1 MLQSSITSPTGY
13 VLTPSG
19 WVHGRIVIDG
29 ERIARIEGKPVSMPG
44 TDPAY
49 ILPGFVDLHVHG
61 GDGVDYAGG
70 EEAIRKFIRFHARSG
85 TVAIAPTTSTAPVD
99 VIERSLADIESVRK
113 TPRADEPAVLGAHLE
128 GPFINPGK
136 LGAQKDITLTGDVA
150 LALRW
155 AAICPLV
162 VATVA
167 PEIPGGIEVIEAL
180 TAKGCRVQV
189 GHSLATFE
197 EADEGFSRGL
207 SGFTHLFNGMSGM
220 DHRKP
225 GVAAYALAKG
235 RYAEL
240 ICDLNHVH
248 PALVLASYRAIP
260 RLFAITDATT
270 SAGCPDGTYHFGGDQ
285 AVVKKGLSIMLADG
299 SSLAGS
305 AITMLDAFRNLV
317 SIGLT
322 LAEASDMCSTRQA
335 EYLALDDFGRLTP
348 GRSASFVVLDSA
360 LQLNA
365 VWMRG
370 RELGRAPMT

>member
-1 MLQSSITSPTGY
+1 MSQSAVKSPAGY

-19 WVHGRIVIDG
+19 WVLGHMTVREGRIAGVQG
-29 ERIARIEGKPVSMPG
+29 EPVHVPADPGMP
-44 TDPAY
+44 Y

-61 GDGVDYAGG
+61 AEGVDYSGG
-70 EEAIRKFIRFHARSG
+70 EDAIRQFIRFHGRSG
-85 TVAIAPTTSTAPVD
+85 TVAMAPTTSTSTVD
-99 VIERSLADIESVRK
+99 VIERALAGIAAVQAD
-113 TPRADEPAVLGAHLE
+113 PREAEPAVLGAHLE

-136 LGAQKDITLTGDVA
+136 LGAQRDITRAGDAA
-150 LALRW
+150 LALKW
-155 AAICPLV
+155 ADICPIV

-180 TAKGCRVQV
+180 TARGCRVQV

-197 EADEGFSRGL
+197 QTAQGFAHGL
-207 SGFTHLFNGMSGM
+207 SGFTHLFNGMSGL

-248 PALVLASYRAIP
+248 PALVLAAYRAIP

-270 SAGCPDGTYHFGGDQ
+270 AAGCPDGTYAFDNDHPI
-285 AVVKKGLSIMLADG
+285 VKKGLTIMLADG

-317 SIGLT
+317 SLGLSV
-322 LAEASDMCSTRQA
+322 AEASEMCSTRQA
-335 EYLALDDFGRLTP
+335 EYLDLGDFGRLAP
-348 GRSASFVVLDSA
+348 GKTASFVVLDHA
-360 LQLNA
+360 LTLQD
-365 VWMRG
+365 VWIRG
-370 RELGRAPMT
+370 RALGG